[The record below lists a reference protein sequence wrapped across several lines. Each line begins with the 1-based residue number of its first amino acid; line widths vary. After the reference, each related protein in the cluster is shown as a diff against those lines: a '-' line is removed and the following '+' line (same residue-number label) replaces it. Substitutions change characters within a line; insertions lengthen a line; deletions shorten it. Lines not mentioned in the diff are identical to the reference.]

1 MSATIPT
8 ANHELAISRLINAP
22 CELVWEAWTNPEH
35 IRHWWGP
42 EGFTS
47 SISKMEVSPGGEWE
61 FIMHGP
67 DGTDYKNKHIYLE
80 LEKPSRLVMKHVSFP
95 PFVMTATFE
104 ARGKK
109 TLVSLHSVF
118 ESAEQLAEVINVF
131 KADVGMKQNIARM
144 DDYIINLQLHSHPPF
159 VIERTFNAPA
169 EIVWQAISD
178 KDQMKQ
184 WYFDLKEFRAKPG
197 FEFSFAGTGTTG
209 EQYIH
214 FCKVLEVIPG
224 QKLAYSWTY
233 ENREG
238 YSVVT
243 FELHPEGD
251 NTRLI
256 LTHAGIG
263 SFAENGP
270 DFLEESFIKGWTE
283 LIGSLLK
290 TFIEKN

>member
-1 MSATIPT
+1 MPATPTT
-8 ANHELAISRLINAP
+8 ANRELSISRLINAP
-22 CELVWEAWTNPEH
+22 RELVWEAWTNPDH
-35 IRHWWGP
+35 IKHWWGP
-42 EGFTS
+42 EGFKNN
-47 SISKMEVSPGGEWE
+47 ISKMEVNPGGEWE

-80 LEKPSRLVMKHVSFP
+80 LEKPSRIVMKHVSFP

-104 ARGKK
+104 AKGRK

-144 DDYIINLQLHSHPPF
+144 DAYITNLQLNSHPPF
-159 VIERTFNAPA
+159 VIERTFNAPVD
-169 EIVWQAISD
+169 IVWQAISD
-178 KDQMKQ
+178 KGQMKQ
-184 WYFDLKEFRAKPG
+184 WYFDLKEFKAEPG

-214 FCKVLEVIPG
+214 LCKVLEAIPG
-224 QKLAYSWTY
+224 KKLAYSWTY

-238 YSVVT
+238 YSVVS

-251 NTRLI
+251 NTRLT

-270 DFLEESFIKGWTE
+270 DFLDESFIKGWTE
-283 LIGSLLK
+283 LIGTLLK
-290 TFIEKN
+290 NFLGKN